1 MAELL
6 SIKNQSDFPINKTN
20 EEHIVLTKNEDLYI
34 EKLETISEGIIEDA
48 VTEAVTFFDS
58 IIEDAVTS
66 IIDYINTDPD
76 IPEFTPDT
84 ELNFNN
90 FTGEGTETNPY
101 QIWNDIM
108 FKNFRD
114 KVNAGAADTT
124 NTIYFKQM
132 KDIKITVADNEYW
145 RPVGLYVNYAVYNDG
160 TTQHSFTYGTSN
172 CNLQYDGNE
181 HNFTFKLNKSI
192 NNEYLFYCFE
202 LDKTYTYN
210 DNCYFQ
216 FMYPS
221 SIISIFNNSNI
232 IIKNTKFYNC
242 NIDFVETN
250 NLYNLYLNII
260 NSKSITNMHLYNLKV
275 NMILNTGF
283 TMQLISCN
291 QNIENCNIENI
302 KINANKPTSLIL
314 LYSSQSI
321 KNIRTDGFVIV
332 GANAIL
338 FENRQFTLLS
348 AENNIEVINNYA
360 TIKTDTGIK
369 LLVASN
375 IKKANN
381 YGNISIF
388 NNRTSYINVWMTFC
402 STTNPVL
409 NCINLGHWVGNVSS
423 SVTLKTG
430 CKNDTLNFDPL
441 VDIGSN
447 NYGSFEKVVIT

>member
-48 VTEAVTFFDS
+48 VPL
-58 IIEDAVTS
+58 

-124 NTIYFKQM
+124 ETIYFKQM

-145 RPVGLYVNYAVYNDG
+145 RPVGLYVNNAVYDDG

-192 NNEYLFYCFE
+192 NKEYLFYCFE

-210 DNCYFQ
+210 DNCSFQ
-216 FMYPS
+216 FIDPS

-250 NLYNLYLNII
+250 GLSKLYFYGII

-275 NMILNTGF
+275 NMILLDTVGI
-283 TMQLISCN
+283 MQLISCN

-302 KINANKPTSLIL
+302 KINTNKPTTFIL

-321 KNIRTDGFVIV
+321 KNIRTDGFVFV
-332 GANAIL
+332 NNA
-338 FENRQFTLLS
+338 QFILLS
-348 AENNIEVINNYA
+348 AANNIEVINNYA
-360 TIKTDTGIK
+360 TIKTGFGIT
-369 LLVASN
+369 LLAASN

-381 YGNISIF
+381 YGNMSVF
-388 NNRTSYINVWMTFC
+388 NNTTSTGNIWMTFC
-402 STTNPVL
+402 NTNNPVL
-409 NCINLGHWVGNVSS
+409 NCINLGHWVGNVLSN
-423 SVTLKTG
+423 VTLKTG
-430 CKNDTLNFDPL
+430 CKNDILDFNPS

>member
-48 VTEAVTFFDS
+48 VTEAVT
-58 IIEDAVTS
+58 EAVTV

-114 KVNAGAADTT
+114 KVNAGAADTID
-124 NTIYFKQM
+124 TIYFKQM

-145 RPVGLYVNYAVYNDG
+145 RPVGLYVNNAVYDDG

-192 NNEYLFYCFE
+192 NNEYLFYYFE

-210 DNCYFQ
+210 DNCYFE
-216 FMYPS
+216 FMDPS
-221 SIISIFNNSNI
+221 SIISIFHNSNI
-232 IIKNTKFYNC
+232 IIKNIKFYNC
-242 NIDFVETN
+242 NIDFVDVDNSSPFHEG
-250 NLYNLYLNII
+250 LII
-260 NSKSITNMHLYNLKV
+260 NSKSITNMYLYNLKV
-275 NMILNTGF
+275 NMILQTDYVIP
-283 TMQLISCN
+283 LIFCN

-302 KINANKPTSLIL
+302 KINTNNPTNLIL
-314 LYSSQSI
+314 LYSFQSI
-321 KNIRTDGFVIV
+321 KNIRTDGFVF
-332 GANAIL
+332 GNNA
-338 FENRQFTLLS
+338 QFTLLD
-348 AENNIEVINNYA
+348 AENIEVINNYA
-360 TIKTDTGIK
+360 TIKTDFGIQ
-369 LLVASN
+369 LLVASSN

-388 NNRTSYINVWMTFC
+388 NNSTSTGDIWMTFC
-402 STTNPVL
+402 STPNPVL

-423 SVTLKTG
+423 SVTLKMG
-430 CKNDTLNFDPL
+430 CKNDTLNFDPS

-447 NYGSFEKVVIT
+447 NYGSFEEVVIT

>member
-48 VTEAVTFFDS
+48 VPL
-58 IIEDAVTS
+58 

-145 RPVGLYVNYAVYNDG
+145 RPVGLYVNAVYDDG
-160 TTQHSFTYGTSN
+160 TTQHNFTYGTGK

-192 NNEYLFYCFE
+192 NNEYLFYYFE

-210 DNCYFQ
+210 DNCSFR
-216 FMYPS
+216 FTYPS

-242 NIDFVETN
+242 NIDFDETN
-250 NLYNLYLNII
+250 GSYNLGSYNLYLNII

-275 NMILNTGF
+275 NIILHTGY
-283 TMQLISCN
+283 TTVGLISCN

-302 KINANKPTSLIL
+302 KINTNKPTTFIL
-314 LYSSQSI
+314 LYSYQSI
-321 KNIRTDGFVIV
+321 KNIRTDGFVF
-332 GANAIL
+332 GNNA
-338 FENRQFTLLS
+338 EFTLLN
-348 AENNIEVINNYA
+348 AWNNIEVINNYA
-360 TIKTDTGIK
+360 TIKTDFGIK
-369 LLVASN
+369 LLAAIN

-381 YGNISIF
+381 YGNMSVF
-388 NNRTSYINVWMTFC
+388 NNTTSTGSMWMTFC

-409 NCINLGHWVGNVSS
+409 NCINLGHWVGNVLS

-430 CKNDTLNFDPL
+430 CKDDILDFNPS

-447 NYGSFEKVVIT
+447 NYGSFETVVIT

>member
-48 VTEAVTFFDS
+48 VTEAVT
-58 IIEDAVTS
+58 EAVTV

-114 KVNAGAADTT
+114 KVNAGAADTID
-124 NTIYFKQM
+124 TIYFKQM

-145 RPVGLYVNYAVYNDG
+145 RPVGLYVNNGVYDDG

-210 DNCYFQ
+210 DNCYFED
-216 FMYPS
+216 MS
-221 SIISIFNNSNI
+221 SIIIISIFHNSNI
-232 IIKNTKFYNC
+232 IIKNIKFYNC
-242 NIDFVETN
+242 NIDFVDVANSSSFHEG
-250 NLYNLYLNII
+250 LII
-260 NSKSITNMHLYNLKV
+260 NSKSITNMYLYNLKV
-275 NMILNTGF
+275 NMILQTGYV
-283 TMQLISCN
+283 QLISCD

-302 KINANKPTSLIL
+302 KINNNYPSNPFITL
-314 LYSSQSI
+314 LYSLNSI
-321 KNIRTDGFVIV
+321 KNIRIDGFVF
-332 GANAIL
+332 GNHAS
-338 FENRQFTLLS
+338 FTLLV
-348 AENNIEVINNYA
+348 ADNIEVINNYA
-360 TIKTDTGIK
+360 TIKTDFGIR
-369 LLVASN
+369 LLEASN

-388 NNRTSYINVWMTFC
+388 NNSTSTGNIWMTFC
-402 STTNPVL
+402 NTYDPVL

-423 SVTLKTG
+423 SVTLKMG
-430 CKNDTLNFDPL
+430 CKNDTLNFDPS

>member
-48 VTEAVTFFDS
+48 VPL
-58 IIEDAVTS
+58 

-124 NTIYFKQM
+124 ETIYFKQM

-145 RPVGLYVNYAVYNDG
+145 RPVGLYVNNAVYNDG

-192 NNEYLFYCFE
+192 NKEYLFYYFE

-210 DNCYFQ
+210 DNCSFE
-216 FMYPS
+216 FRNPS

-250 NLYNLYLNII
+250 SLYNLYFYGII
-260 NSKSITNMHLYNLKV
+260 KSKSITNMHLYNLKV
-275 NMILNTGF
+275 NMILFTGMS
-283 TMQLISCN
+283 MQLISCN

-302 KINANKPTSLIL
+302 KINTNKPTTFIL
-314 LYSSQSI
+314 LYSYQSI
-321 KNIRTDGFVIV
+321 KNIRTDGFVFV
-332 GANAIL
+332 NNAQFIL
-338 FENRQFTLLS
+338 LN
-348 AENNIEVINNYA
+348 AANNIEVINNYA
-360 TIKTDTGIK
+360 TIKTGFGIT
-369 LLVASN
+369 LLAASN

-381 YGNISIF
+381 YGNMSVF
-388 NNRTSYINVWMTFC
+388 NNTTSTGNIWMTFC
-402 STTNPVL
+402 NTNNPVL
-409 NCINLGHWVGNVSS
+409 NCINLGHWVGNVLSN
-423 SVTLKTG
+423 VTLKTG
-430 CKNDTLNFDPL
+430 CKNDILDFNPS

>member
-48 VTEAVTFFDS
+48 VTEAVT
-58 IIEDAVTS
+58 EAVTV

-114 KVNAGAADTT
+114 KVNAGAADTID
-124 NTIYFKQM
+124 TIYFKQM

-145 RPVGLYVNYAVYNDG
+145 RPVGLYVYDVVYDDG

-210 DNCYFQ
+210 DNCYFE
-216 FMYPS
+216 FMCPS

-242 NIDFVETN
+242 NIDFVETTN
-250 NLYNLYLNII
+250 SNLYVDVII
-260 NSKSITNMHLYNLKV
+260 YSKSITNMHLYNLKV
-275 NMILNTGF
+275 NMILQTDYV
-283 TMQLISCN
+283 MELISCD

-302 KINANKPTSLIL
+302 KININNPTNLIL
-314 LYSSQSI
+314 LYSSESI
-321 KNIRTDGFVIV
+321 KNIRIDGFIF
-332 GANAIL
+332 GNNA
-338 FENRQFTLLS
+338 QFTLLD
-348 AENNIEVINNYA
+348 AENIEVINNYA
-360 TIKTDTGIK
+360 TIKTDFGIK
-369 LLVASN
+369 LLGASN

-388 NNRTSYINVWMTFC
+388 NNTTSTGNIWMTFC
-402 STTNPVL
+402 GTNNPVL
-409 NCINLGHWVGNVSS
+409 NCINLGHWVGNVLS
-423 SVTLKTG
+423 SVTLKME
-430 CKNDTLNFDPL
+430 CKNDTLNFDPS

-447 NYGSFEKVVIT
+447 NYGSFETVVIT

>member
-48 VTEAVTFFDS
+48 VTEAVT
-58 IIEDAVTS
+58 V

-114 KVNAGAADTT
+114 KVNAGAADTID
-124 NTIYFKQM
+124 TIYFKQM

-145 RPVGLYVNYAVYNDG
+145 RPVGLYVNNAVYNDG

-210 DNCYFQ
+210 DNCYFE
-216 FMYPS
+216 FMNS
-221 SIISIFNNSNI
+221 SSIIIISIFHNSNI
-232 IIKNTKFYNC
+232 IIKNIKFYNC
-242 NIDFVETN
+242 NIDFVDVDNSSPFHEG
-250 NLYNLYLNII
+250 LII
-260 NSKSITNMHLYNLKV
+260 NSKSITNMYLYNLKV
-275 NMILNTGF
+275 NMILQTGYV
-283 TMQLISCN
+283 MQLISCD

-302 KINANKPTSLIL
+302 KININEPSNITL
-314 LYSSQSI
+314 LHSSQSI
-321 KNIRTDGFVIV
+321 KNIRIDGFVF
-332 GANAIL
+332 GNHAS
-338 FENRQFTLLS
+338 FTPLLD
-348 AENNIEVINNYA
+348 AENIEVINNYA
-360 TIKTDTGIK
+360 TIKTDFGIK
-369 LLVASN
+369 LLGASN

-388 NNRTSYINVWMTFC
+388 NNTTAAGTIGMIFC

-409 NCINLGHWVGNVSS
+409 NCINLGHWVGNVLS
-423 SVTLKTG
+423 SVTLKMG
-430 CKNDTLNFDPL
+430 CKNDTLNFDPS

-447 NYGSFEKVVIT
+447 NYGSFETVVIT

>member
-1 MAELL
+1 MIYHRREWVYLFDQTELL
-6 SIKNQSDFPINKTN
+6 FPNETMLVKIKYNYHSGLMIIVDARQRKDGIVDDLNPANFENKWWLTGRT
-20 EEHIVLTKNEDLYI
+20 VLPN
-34 EKLETISEGIIEDA
+34 
-48 VTEAVTFFDS
+48 
-58 IIEDAVTS
+58 
-66 IIDYINTDPD
+66 

-114 KVNAGAADTT
+114 KVNAGAADTID
-124 NTIYFKQM
+124 TIYFKQM

-145 RPVGLYVNYAVYNDG
+145 RPVGLYVDDAVYDDG

-192 NNEYLFYCFE
+192 NKEYIFYCFE

-210 DNCYFQ
+210 DNCYFE
-216 FMYPS
+216 FTDPS

-242 NIDFVETN
+242 NIDFVDDFVDDFVETYS
-250 NLYNLYLNII
+250 YNLYLNII
-260 NSKSITNMHLYNLKV
+260 NSKSITNMYLYNLEV
-275 NMILNTGF
+275 NMILPTGF

-302 KINANKPTSLIL
+302 KINTNKPTTLIL

-321 KNIRTDGFVIV
+321 KNIRTDGFVFGNYAQV
-332 GANAIL
+332 
-338 FENRQFTLLS
+338 TLLN
-348 AENNIEVINNYA
+348 AANNIEVINNYA
-360 TIKTDTGIK
+360 TIKTDFGIK
-369 LLVASN
+369 LLEASN

-381 YGNISIF
+381 YGNISVF
-388 NNRTSYINVWMTFC
+388 NNTTSTGTIWMIFC
-402 STTNPVL
+402 STNNPVL
-409 NCINLGHWVGNVSS
+409 NCINLGHWVGNVLS
-423 SVTLKTG
+423 SVTLKMG
-430 CKNDTLNFDPL
+430 CKNDTLNFNPS
-441 VDIGSN
+441 VDIDSN

>member
-48 VTEAVTFFDS
+48 VTEAVT
-58 IIEDAVTS
+58 V

-124 NTIYFKQM
+124 DTIYFKQM

-145 RPVGLYVNYAVYNDG
+145 RPVGLYINNAVYVDG
-160 TTQHSFTYGTSN
+160 TTQHNFTYGTSN

-192 NNEYLFYCFE
+192 NNEYIFYIFE

-242 NIDFVETN
+242 NIDFEIDFEAGDADF
-250 NLYNLYLNII
+250 LYGNII

-275 NMILNTGF
+275 NMILHTGF
-283 TMQLISCN
+283 IMQLIFCE

-302 KINANKPTSLIL
+302 KINTNKPTTFVL

-321 KNIRTDGFVIV
+321 KNIRADGFVF
-332 GANAIL
+332 GNYS
-338 FENRQFTLLS
+338 QFTLLS

-360 TIKTDTGIK
+360 TIKTDFGIK

-388 NNRTSYINVWMTFC
+388 NNAISTGNIWMTFC
-402 STTNPVL
+402 TTTNPVL
-409 NCINLGHWVGNVSS
+409 NCINLGHWVGNVLS
-423 SVTLKTG
+423 SVTLEMG
-430 CKNDTLNFDPL
+430 CKNDTLNFDPS